1 MPTIKKLLPN
11 LVPRLRVAASMVRL
25 LRLWNPKLQP
35 LKLQRLQRRRVVAA
49 SKVRRLSNP
58 SMVLRGRGRRR
69 RRHWNPNSLPC
80 WMPLARA
87 RVRRLLLL
95 LLLKVPR
102 WNSTGLPGPMP
113 PWNPRPRK
121 IRLGRART
129 RPTQPPLPP
138 RRAAA
143 AAAAAVLDLQIVLGF
158 RPIKPRLCNHERRL
172 RRLGWSFIRR
182 SLPLPPLPHPI
193 GPSRR
198 PAKTT
203 STQPRR
209 VVVVL
214 VAAAAARNLRRLW
227 KLPALP
233 MLERGRASWA
243 RMWPQLHRFNPRV
256 VVAAANA
263 ATAVG
268 PRHPPLLCA
277 TGGWTIS
284 VPTSRWN
291 IMAVHLLASRQ
302 RPRAT
307 TRWWDHHVQCRRHR
321 LRRRP
326 LAQSAWPVAAR
337 KRRNCGK
344 PWAAVTANQIRP
356 S

>member
-1 MPTIKKLLPN
+1 MPTVKKLLPN
-11 LVPRLRVAASMVRL
+11 LWPRLRVAASMVRL

-35 LKLQRLQRRRVVAA
+35 LKLQRLLLRRRVLVAA

-58 SMVLRGRGRRR
+58 SMVLQRRR
-69 RRHWNPNSLPC
+69 RRQQPWNPNSLPC

-87 RVRRLLLL
+87 RVRRRLLLL
-95 LLLKVPR
+95 LRKVPR

-113 PWNPRPRK
+113 PWNPCPRK

-129 RPTQPPLPP
+129 RPTKPPLPP

-143 AAAAAVLDLQIVLGF
+143 AAAVLGLQIVLGV
-158 RPIKPRLCNHERRL
+158 RPIKSRLCNHERLL
-172 RRLGWSFIRR
+172 RRLGWSLIRR
-182 SLPLPPLPHPI
+182 SLPLPPLRHPI
-193 GPSRR
+193 GPSRS

-209 VVVVL
+209 VVVVVLL
-214 VAAAAARNLRRLW
+214 VVVAAARNLLRLW

-233 MLERGRASWA
+233 TLERGRASWA

-256 VVAAANA
+256 VVAAA
-263 ATAVG
+263 VG

-291 IMAVHLLASRQ
+291 ITAVRLLASRQ

-307 TRWWDHHVQCRRHR
+307 TRWWDHHVQCRRRHR
-321 LRRRP
+321 PRRRP